1 MKVLIWLLGLSLAGQ
16 ILNLDKERALGAV
29 WADDIR
35 SKAQAFD
42 LPEVVAYVE
51 RMGARL
57 AALMPGSDFRFEVVV
72 AEEGAEPVGLPGG
85 IVFVPAAFLAGAE
98 DEAEVAVMLA
108 HAMGHVSLRHGFA
121 NAGRA
126 KDGQV
131 PLFVM
136 GGWMGAHANAR
147 DRATFIPSGAL
158 GSSKQNELDADR
170 FGVDLAGRAGYDRG
184 ALARYIQRVQPADS
198 GPEAP
203 VPPKRE
209 RLAALGGVAGGVVG
223 GSEFL
228 RLREMVRV
236 KLGWRERRVG
246 VLVGREELV
255 H

>member
-1 MKVLIWLLGLSLAGQ
+1 MKIFIWVFGLSLAAQ

-29 WADDIR
+29 WAEDIR
-35 SKAQAFD
+35 SKSRPFD
-42 LPEVVAYVE
+42 VPEVVAYVE

-72 AEEGAEPVGLPGG
+72 ADEAAEPIGLPGG
-85 IVFVPAAFLAGAE
+85 FVFVPAAFLAAAE
-98 DEAEVAVMLA
+98 DEAEVAVMMA
-108 HAMGHVSLRHGFA
+108 HAMGHVALRHGFV

-147 DRATFIPSGAL
+147 DRGTFIPLGAL
-158 GSSKQNELDADR
+158 GSAKQNELDADR
-170 FGVDLAGRAGYDRG
+170 FGVDLAGKAGYDRA

-203 VPPKRE
+203 VPPKKQ
-209 RLAALGGVAGGVVG
+209 RLAALEGVAGNGGVVG
-223 GSEFL
+223 DSEFL
-228 RLREMVRV
+228 RVREMVRV
-236 KLGWRERRVG
+236 RR
-246 VLVGREELV
+246 
-255 H
+255 